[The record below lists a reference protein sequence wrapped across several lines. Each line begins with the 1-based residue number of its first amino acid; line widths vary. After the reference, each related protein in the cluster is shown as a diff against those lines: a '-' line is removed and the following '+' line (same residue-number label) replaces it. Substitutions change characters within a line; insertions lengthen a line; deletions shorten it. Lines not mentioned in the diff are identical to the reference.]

1 MDPRLLDYYN
11 RELAYVREH
20 GAEFAEQFPKV
31 ASRLGM
37 RGIEVADPYVERLL
51 EGFAFMS
58 ARIQLKMDAEFPRF
72 SQRLLDLIYPGYLSP
87 TPAMAIA
94 HIEPSQSEGGSPEG
108 FHLARDA
115 RMRARLPTH
124 EQTACEFRTAHDVT
138 LWPLKLVEAKLT
150 GAPPDL
156 PIASYKWGAP
166 VRGALRLTFDTT
178 GQVDVSA
185 LKLDSLPIFLAGV
198 PEYASKLQELIHT
211 QALGVAVHRG
221 TLPTRDLTVLP
232 AETLSPDGFA
242 SEQAI
247 LPIHS
252 RAFDGYRL
260 LHEYFAFPDRFR
272 FFSIGGLQQALRRL
286 SGSRFEVV
294 ILLRTS
300 SVALESVV
308 DAGMFALHCV
318 PVVNLFP
325 RTSDRIPVTTNRFEY
340 HAVIDRT
347 RPLDFEIHSITKV
360 TGHRADSDREIVFQP
375 FYAAADTD
383 RRGWGAFFSVRRE
396 PRLLSDRARNHGP
409 RTGYIGSECFL
420 SLVDVNEAPFSDD
433 LRQLTVEALCT
444 NRDLSLLTP
453 VGNAQTD
460 LTLMTSAPVHSIRF
474 IAGPSR
480 PVPGLAERE
489 ITWRLISH
497 LSLNYLTLTDSS
509 VEEGAAA
516 LRELLGLYARL
527 GGPAAASQIDS
538 VQKLKVS
545 RVDRRV
551 PGRGPIVFGRGVN
564 LDLELDE
571 LPLSGTSPWALGA
584 VLEQFFARH
593 ASINTFTE
601 LVLRSNQ
608 RGQIAS
614 WSARLGRR
622 PTV

>member
-87 TPAMAIA
+87 TPAMAVA

-124 EQTACEFRTAHDVT
+124 EQTACEFRTAHAVT

-232 AETLSPDGFA
+232 AEALSPDGFA

-247 LPIHS
+247 LPAHS

-272 FFSIGGLQQALRRL
+272 FFSLNGLQQALRRL

-300 SVALESVV
+300 NVTLESVV

-453 VGNAQTD
+453 IGNAQTD
-460 LTLMTSAPVHSIRF
+460 LTLMTSAPVQSIRF
-474 IAGPSR
+474 VAGPSR

-509 VEEGAAA
+509 ADEGAAA

-527 GGPAAASQIDS
+527 GGPAASSQIDS

-601 LVLRSNQ
+601 LALRSNQ
-608 RGQIAS
+608 RGHIAS
-614 WSARLGRR
+614 WPARLGRR